1 MCMFGIANSLRYNGF
16 RFALPSPWGL
26 GYKNTPEFIMPKR
39 VIRQRWREMTQSNQ
53 KNKYPKLYFQKLFKN
68 VFKIYCKNVSLIVEL
83 K

>member
-1 MCMFGIANSLRYNGF
+1 MFGIANSLRYNGF

-53 KNKYPKLYFQKLFKN
+53 KKKYP
-68 VFKIYCKNVSLIVEL
+68 
-83 K
+83 